1 VQKIGIV
8 GGVAWPSTLEYYRL
22 LCKWANEHFLEH
34 GSELP
39 LPTPPMLI
47 ESLVM
52 HETRRLRAKPGSGEA
67 GWAAFDT
74 VIRDALLRLQSAGC
88 DFAII
93 ANNTMH
99 TRLHAVRVGLDIP
112 IVSILEAVAAATRKC
127 GARRALVLGTSVTM
141 RADDF
146 SRALQAANIE
156 PNERLEDKTIEG
168 LQSLIDTE
176 FYGPQATTKGRTEL
190 MKLCTT
196 LVDDPRT
203 TVVLLACTELPL
215 AFPEH
220 AESEVFESGGFTF
233 VNTTAV
239 HVRAALNRSLGL
251 GG

>member
-1 VQKIGIV
+1 M
-8 GGVAWPSTLEYYRL
+8 PLS
-22 LCKWANEHFLEH
+22 
-34 GSELP
+34 SERASP
-39 LPTPPMLI
+39 CAPTT
-47 ESLVM
+47 S
-52 HETRRLRAKPGSGEA
+52 
-67 GWAAFDT
+67 
-74 VIRDALLRLQSAGC
+74 
-88 DFAII
+88 
-93 ANNTMH
+93 
-99 TRLHAVRVGLDIP
+99 VGL
-112 IVSILEAVAAATRKC
+112 
-127 GARRALVLGTSVTM
+127 
-141 RADDF
+141 
-146 SRALQAANIE
+146 SRAADIE

-239 HVRAALNRSLGL
+239 HVRAALHRSLGL